1 MVSGSGVWRLA
12 LGTYNRL
19 DILARDM
26 EIGIM
31 LVGLGLTDFCLGLEY
46 MYRLRVPK
54 KRCNTIST

>member
-46 MYRLRVPK
+46 MYRLRVPQ
-54 KRCNTIST
+54 KR